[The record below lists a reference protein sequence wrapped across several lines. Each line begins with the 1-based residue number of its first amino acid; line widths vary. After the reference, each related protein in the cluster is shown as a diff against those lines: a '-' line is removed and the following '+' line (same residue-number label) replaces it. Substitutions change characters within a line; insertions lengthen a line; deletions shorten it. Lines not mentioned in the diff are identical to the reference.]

1 MYLKRIELEGFK
13 SFADRTVVP
22 LQRGLTG
29 IVGPNGCG
37 KSNVVDALLWVL
49 GERSAKTLRAD
60 AMEDVIFKG
69 AEGRAAAPYA
79 MVEIILGDEK
89 GEIAEPGGEVAVGRR
104 LFRTGESEFLLNG
117 RKVRRKDVREV
128 LMDTG
133 LGVRGYMVL
142 AQGKIDAVLAANPAE
157 RRSVFEEAAGISRY
171 KERKKETERKL
182 KSVGQDLAR
191 VDDVLEEVQKAV
203 RSLRYQAGKAR
214 RFVEMRDRYREL
226 RVRVGLAERSRLAE
240 QEAQLHQQADELDEK
255 LKGLRQ
261 ARTAAE
267 QRLQVL
273 ENEETALRERHDSLR
288 SEVAENKERIAGLEE
303 RVRGLET
310 RAAESDQ
317 RHHKDQGRLAA
328 LLSAEQERAEEEAAL
343 QRDLEDVARQR
354 QAVDQTLKQAEE
366 VFLEAKKQNRQ
377 LRESMEQM
385 RRGVLEA
392 LSERTRFHN
401 AVADATRRRSE
412 AEGGLQARNRR
423 QQELSKEAQQLA
435 WDHQAAEGEAQKA
448 RQNVIGLES
457 RSIKLVEQQTHLRGE
472 AQGYA
477 DVAGEA
483 RRKAAAAKARL
494 EALAGVEQDLQGVP
508 AHVRKA
514 LESEANGVR
523 GMLLAQI
530 RVGAPWDRI
539 LEDLLGRAQSALWLE
554 SSQALSSLDGGA
566 MDVFYP
572 PTGEGVAAMAQI
584 DGAVLL
590 RDRLEGDNECID
602 ALCAKLGAIYTV
614 DDNVRAQAFAEQ
626 HPGRCF
632 LSAEGQLHGH
642 GFSRIGMLTDDSAG
656 MLARRNARDVAASQL
671 EKADQEFEAA
681 SKREDDVNQ
690 RLEQVG
696 EQLAEAEAQK
706 RQALSERETAE
717 SRLQELSNRK
727 SRSTEELKALSGEI
741 EQLSKVVESATA
753 SEKKASEG
761 RDQAEARRIQ
771 LNQELEEVQARAE
784 AEGQDF
790 ERTSGLLQEAR
801 VDANRVKQAEELL
814 QSKLRDSRKRAAKEA
829 AEVGNLNQELTELTT
844 RASELRTEAE
854 QAVQLRTE
862 LLEARGALAERLSE
876 AGAQLRRASEALAV
890 EKEKRS
896 GEAESLDTVME
907 KRQDLALEVQKAQ
920 MTSSALVQGLFEEF
934 GQSLEDLAQSM
945 NIDVHQ
951 PLAEV
956 EGLDADTAREEVH
969 QLKVKIDNIGAV
981 NLDAVKELEEREE
994 RESFLVRERDD
1005 LLEARQ
1011 NLETTLAELDEL
1023 CSSRFVE
1030 TFEAVQ
1036 GNFEHIFRRLF
1047 RGGRASL
1054 ELTADED
1061 PLDAGI
1067 EIQVRP
1073 PGKELRS
1080 INLLSGGE
1088 RTLTALALLLAVF
1101 QSRPS
1106 PFCLLDEVDAAL
1118 DDANV
1123 ERFIDAVNHFT
1134 GDTQFVVVTH
1144 NRITMS
1150 RCERLFGVTMRK
1162 RGVSMVVS
1170 VELNEIPEA
1179 PGQEMV
1185 LEGAPVERNV
1195 PLPEPLPKPARIELP
1210 QEARSDA

>member
-79 MVEIILGDEK
+79 MVEIILGDDK

-117 RKVRRKDVREV
+117 RKVRRKDVREM

-182 KSVGQDLAR
+182 GAVALDLSR

-226 RVRVGLAERSRLAE
+226 RVRVGLAERSELAE
-240 QEAQLHQQADELDEK
+240 QEAQLHQQADALDAELLTLRNARTQAEDRLALMEK
-255 LKGLRQ
+255 EESALRMRHDGLRG
-261 ARTAAE
+261 
-267 QRLQVL
+267 
-273 ENEETALRERHDSLR
+273 
-288 SEVAENKERIAGLEE
+288 EVAENKERIAGLEE

-310 RAAESDQ
+310 RASESDQ
-317 RHHKDQGRLAA
+317 RHDKDQSRLTS
-328 LLSAEQERAEEEAAL
+328 LLSSEQERAEEESAL
-343 QRDLEDVARQR
+343 QRDLDDIARQR
-354 QAVDQTLKQAEE
+354 KVVEENLTAAEE
-366 VFLEAKKQNRQ
+366 VFLAAKAQNRK
-377 LRESMEQM
+377 LRESMEEM

-401 AVADATRRRSE
+401 QVADATRLRSE

-423 QQELSKEAQQLA
+423 QEELAKEAQQLA
-435 WDHQAAEGEAQKA
+435 WDHEAADKEA
-448 RQNVIGLES
+448 RQTREKAIGLES
-457 RSIKLVEQQTHLRGE
+457 SILQLLEKQTHWRGD
-472 AQGYA
+472 ARGYA

-483 RRKAAAAKARL
+483 RRKAAGARARL

-514 LESEANGVR
+514 LQSKADGVR
-523 GMLLAQI
+523 GMLLAEI
-530 RVGAPWDRI
+530 RIAAPWDRI
-539 LEDLLGRAQSALWLE
+539 LEDLLGRVQSALWLD
-554 SSQALSSLDGGA
+554 SSDCLAALDGGA
-566 MDVFYP
+566 MDAFYP
-572 PTGEGVAAMAQI
+572 QSDSGKKAAAANLPTI

-590 RDRLEGDNECID
+590 RDRLQGEAACVD
-602 ALCAKLGAIYTV
+602 ALCAKLGPIFTV
-614 DDNVRAQAFAEQ
+614 ANNKLALQLAGQ
-626 HPGRCF
+626 HPGLSF
-632 LSAEGQLHGH
+632 LSEQGQLHAQGYT
-642 GFSRIGMLTDDSAG
+642 RVGMLSDDSAG
-656 MLARRNARDVAASQL
+656 MLARRNARDVAGQQL
-671 EKADQEFEAA
+671 EIAEKEFARASERENEVNAKLEALA
-681 SKREDDVNQ
+681 KE
-690 RLEQVG
+690 
-696 EQLAEAEAQK
+696 LAEVEAENREALSDREKAEARLQEYSNRKK
-706 RQALSERETAE
+706 RSAEEIQALSRE
-717 SRLQELSNRK
+717 L
-727 SRSTEELKALSGEI
+727 
-741 EQLSKVVESATA
+741 EQLSKTVETATQK
-753 SEKKASEG
+753 ENQASEG
-761 RDQAEARRIQ
+761 RDAAETRRIQ
-771 LNQELEEVQARAE
+771 LNQELEDVQSQAE
-784 AEGQDF
+784 AEGQDY

-801 VDANRVKQAEELL
+801 VEANRVKQSEELL

-829 AEVGNLNQELTELTT
+829 SEVGNLNQELTELTS
-844 RASELRTEAE
+844 RASELRREAGD
-854 QAVQLRTE
+854 AVRKRTE
-862 LLEARGALAERLSE
+862 LLEARASLAERLADAE
-876 AGAQLRRASEALAV
+876 VQLNRASQALSI
-890 EKEKRS
+890 EKEQRS
-896 GEAESLDTVME
+896 GETQSMDQLME
-907 KRQDLALEVQKAQ
+907 RRQSLALEVQKAQ

-934 GQSLEDLAQSM
+934 GQALEDLAQTM
-945 NIDVHQ
+945 NIDVQ
-951 PLAEV
+951 APLAEM
-956 EGLDADTAREEVH
+956 DDQAARAEVG
-969 QLKVKIDNIGAV
+969 QLKSKIDAIGAV

-994 RESFLVRERDD
+994 RENFLVRERDD
-1005 LLEARQ
+1005 LHEARG
-1011 NLETTLAELDEL
+1011 NLQATLAELDEL
-1023 CSSRFVE
+1023 CRSRFLE
-1030 TFEAVQ
+1030 TFRAVQ

-1054 ELTADED
+1054 ELSSEED
-1061 PLDAGI
+1061 ALDAGI

-1123 ERFIDAVNHFT
+1123 ERFIDAINHFT

-1170 VELNEIPEA
+1170 VELSEIPEA
-1179 PGQEMV
+1179 PGQEFE
-1185 LEGAPVERNV
+1185 LQGKPVERNIPMPEALV
-1195 PLPEPLPKPARIELP
+1195 PPARIELP
-1210 QEARSDA
+1210 K